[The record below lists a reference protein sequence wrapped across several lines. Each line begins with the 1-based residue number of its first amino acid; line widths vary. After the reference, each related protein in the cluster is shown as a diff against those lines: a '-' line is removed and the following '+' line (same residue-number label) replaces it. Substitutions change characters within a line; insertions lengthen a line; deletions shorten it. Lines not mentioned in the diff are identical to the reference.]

1 MKWTL
6 LVLIDL
12 LIAPN
17 PVIPQSH
24 EFGLGIQLGEP
35 TGLNG
40 KLWTGRSNAFDFT
53 LAWSFEGSGRNV
65 DASRLCMA
73 LL

>member
-1 MKWTL
+1 MDIAGPDSSFNCPESCNTTKS
-6 LVLIDL
+6 LVW
-12 LIAPN
+12 
-17 PVIPQSH
+17 
-24 EFGLGIQLGEP
+24 LGIQLGEP
-35 TGLNG
+35 TGLNA